1 MLRALNTV
9 QRLSSTRAMST
20 SAISSLLKNP
30 NLLRNQGYINGQWV
44 SSKTGDTFSVENP
57 ATGEVLG
64 QVPEFSVAEAD
75 EAVQHAHTAFKTFK
89 HTTGRERSKML
100 RKWYDLMQENSAD
113 LATLVTLENG
123 KSLTDAKGEIGYG
136 ASFFEWFSEE
146 APRIYGDIIPSANP
160 ANRIYTIKQPIGVCG
175 IITPWNFPSAMITRK
190 AAAAVAAGCT
200 MVIKPGSETPY
211 SALAL
216 AYLAEQAGIPKGVV
230 NVVTTKKNTRAF
242 GNALC
247 ENPTVKKVSF
257 TGSTGVGKTL
267 MGASASTLKK
277 LSFEL
282 GGNAPFIVFEDADID
297 RAVDGAIASKFR
309 GTGQTC
315 VCANRIYVHESIA
328 DKFAERMA
336 AVVKTFKVGN
346 GMDPN
351 TTHGPLIHEG
361 AKGKIQE
368 QVDDAVKKGGKVL
381 IGGSDAPEI
390 GKAFFQPTVI
400 AGAKSDMLIA
410 SEETFGPIAA
420 IFPFKT
426 DAEVIEMANKAEV
439 GLAGYFY
446 SKDVYRIQQVA
457 EALEVGM
464 VGVNTGLMTECALPF
479 GGIKES
485 GFGRE
490 GSKYGL
496 DDYMVLKTIVVSG
509 VEPHIQP

>member
-1 MLRALNTV
+1 
-9 QRLSSTRAMST
+9 
-20 SAISSLLKNP
+20 
-30 NLLRNQGYINGQWV
+30 
-44 SSKTGDTFSVENP
+44 
-57 ATGEVLG
+57 
-64 QVPEFSVAEAD
+64 
-75 EAVQHAHTAFKTFK
+75 
-89 HTTGRERSKML
+89 
-100 RKWYDLMQENSAD
+100 
-113 LATLVTLENG
+113 
-123 KSLTDAKGEIGYG
+123 
-136 ASFFEWFSEE
+136 
-146 APRIYGDIIPSANP
+146 
-160 ANRIYTIKQPIGVCG
+160 
-175 IITPWNFPSAMITRK
+175 
-190 AAAAVAAGCT
+190 
-200 MVIKPGSETPY
+200 
-211 SALAL
+211 
-216 AYLAEQAGIPKGVV
+216 
-230 NVVTTKKNTRAF
+230 
-242 GNALC
+242 
-247 ENPTVKKVSF
+247 
-257 TGSTGVGKTL
+257 

-328 DKFAERMA
+328 EKFAERMA
-336 AVVKTFKVGN
+336 AVVKDFKVGN
-346 GMDPN
+346 GLDPN

-400 AGAKSDMLIA
+400 SGAKSDMLIA

-426 DAEVIEMANKAEV
+426 DAEVIELANKAEV

>member
-1 MLRALNTV
+1 MLSALRTV
-9 QRLSSTRAMST
+9 RRIPNARAMST
-20 SAISSLLKNP
+20 ASVSSLLKNP
-30 NLLRNQGYINGQWV
+30 NLLRTQGYVNGEWV
-44 SSKTGDTFSVENP
+44 SSKTGDTFAVENP

-64 QVPEFSVAEAD
+64 KVPEFSVAEAD
-75 EAVQHAHTAFKTFK
+75 DAVVHAHNAFKTFK

-100 RKWYDLMQENSAD
+100 RKWYDLMNENSED

-123 KSLTDAKGEIGYG
+123 KSLADSKGEIGYG

-200 MVIKPGSETPY
+200 MVIKPGSETPF

-230 NVVTTKKNTRAF
+230 NVVTTKKNTKAF

-282 GGNAPFIVFEDADID
+282 GGNAPFIVFEDADLE
-297 RAVDGAIASKFR
+297 RALEGALASKFR

-328 DKFAERMA
+328 EEFAKRMA
-336 AVVKTFKVGN
+336 AKVAEFKVGN
-346 GMDPN
+346 GLEAG

-368 QVDDAVKKGGKVL
+368 QVDDAVSKGGKVL
-381 IGGSDAPEI
+381 IGGKAAEDI
-390 GKAFFQPTVI
+390 GKAFYQPTVI
-400 AGAKSDMLIA
+400 YGANSEMLIS

-426 DAEVIEMANKAEV
+426 DAEVIELANKAEV

-446 SKDVYRIQQVA
+446 SRDVYRIQQVA

-496 DDYMVLKTIVVSG
+496 DDYMVLKTVVVSG